1 MENIHTSD
9 RIREKSYKPNRDHQ
23 QFIILRLTVVGQLK
37 KREVSGVLSPDITK
51 IALTPD

>member
-9 RIREKSYKPNRDHQ
+9 RIREKSYKPNQDHQ

-37 KREVSGVLSPDITK
+37 KKGGLWGLEPGYH
-51 IALTPD
+51 